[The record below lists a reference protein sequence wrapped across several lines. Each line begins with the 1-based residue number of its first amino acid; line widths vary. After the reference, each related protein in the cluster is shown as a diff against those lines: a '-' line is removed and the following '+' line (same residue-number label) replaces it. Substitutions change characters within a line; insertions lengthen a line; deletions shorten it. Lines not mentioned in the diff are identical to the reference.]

1 MYYLD
6 QNPRLK
12 FSCIYA
18 GLDTVQRYLL
28 NANERAISRGA
39 VSVSC
44 ITFDRRIPA
53 FGPPTHSRDR
63 EAAIF
68 APSIWSEGCILK
80 SNASDGFYPL
90 VLQISH
96 RLACK
101 TIHWELSAPSVS
113 EADFVNAFYFNDCG
127 DKVRRVARCMR
138 EESGRWEFFA
148 AGELQVFERPEYYSR
163 KRYDDRMNRQILL
176 EYLLALGM
184 DVKDDA
190 FWSSKGEMLILEVP
204 RGDG

>member
-1 MYYLD
+1 
-6 QNPRLK
+6 
-12 FSCIYA
+12 
-18 GLDTVQRYLL
+18 
-28 NANERAISRGA
+28 
-39 VSVSC
+39 
-44 ITFDRRIPA
+44 
-53 FGPPTHSRDR
+53 
-63 EAAIF
+63 
-68 APSIWSEGCILK
+68 
-80 SNASDGFYPL
+80 
-90 VLQISH
+90 
-96 RLACK
+96 
-101 TIHWELSAPSVS
+101 
-113 EADFVNAFYFNDCG
+113 
-127 DKVRRVARCMR
+127 MR